1 MPLVSDHTG
10 ELDGLPVFW
19 RSAPPPDSASSA
31 APVSVDG
38 ATPLYLHGVP
48 TSSDDWVGFPER
60 YVTRPWRLILGLA
73 KVGLAWDVVRVTPEK
88 ARAKLAT
95 QASPFLS
102 ADN

>member
-1 MPLVSDHTG
+1 MPSVSNHTG

-19 RSAPPPDSASSA
+19 RSAPPSDDGSDR
-31 APVSVDG
+31 AP
-38 ATPLYLHGVP
+38 ALYLHGVP

>member
-1 MPLVSDHTG
+1 VSNHTG

-19 RSAPPPDSASSA
+19 RSAPPSGEDGDR
-31 APVSVDG
+31 AP
-38 ATPLYLHGVP
+38 ALYLHGVP